1 MYYGKD
7 DVMGYED
14 FIKEYGNNLK
24 ENLKDDKCINH
35 CFEMLEYNKEYKE
48 ENYKS
53 YIENIYIGIIHIKY
67 LKSYDINILCKML
80 SSIIYLK
87 SDYDLNHNKN
97 FYNFDKLCEE
107 VYKNIYNYHKNIL
120 NKINAEDFK
129 STNILNIEYILN
141 NIFDKNDNNYNLLN
155 NIIWRTI

>member
-24 ENLKDDKCINH
+24 ENLKDDKCIKH
-35 CFEMLEYNKEYKE
+35 CFEMLEYNKEYKK

-67 LKSYDINILCKML
+67 LKSYDINILCKTL
-80 SSIIYLK
+80 SSIVYLK
-87 SDYDLNHNKN
+87 NDYDLNHNKN

-107 VYKNIYNYHKNIL
+107 VYEDIYNYHKNIL
-120 NKINAEDFK
+120 NKINTEDFK